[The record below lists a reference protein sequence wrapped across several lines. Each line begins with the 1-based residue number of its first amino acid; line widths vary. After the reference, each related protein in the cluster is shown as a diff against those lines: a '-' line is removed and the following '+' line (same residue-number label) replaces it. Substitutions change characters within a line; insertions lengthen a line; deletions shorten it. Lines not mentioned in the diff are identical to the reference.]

1 MKCHGSSNEKA
12 IENALL
18 NTKTSI
24 NNNLIKDIEKL
35 MTNYQLNASEDSLK

>member
-1 MKCHGSSNEKA
+1 MKCHGCSNEKA

-24 NNNLIKDIEKL
+24 NNNLIKDIENL
-35 MTNYQLNASEDSLK
+35 MKNYQFDSFKDS